1 MTERGKA
8 LTEAEIEERLKSL
21 KDWRVERTDEA
32 AELSRVYKFASFE
45 AVLEFMQAAAKEIA
59 AADHHPRWENVYN
72 KLSVHLSTHS
82 LGDRISDLD
91 FRIAKFLEEMYAS
104 NRSASAS

>member
-1 MTERGKA
+1 MSERGKA
-8 LTEAEIEERLKSL
+8 LTDQEIDERLKSL
-21 KDWRVERTDEA
+21 KEWSVERTDKS

-45 AVLEFMQAAAKEIA
+45 AVLEFMQAAAKEII

-82 LGDRISDLD
+82 LGDRICHLD
-91 FRIAKFLEEMYAS
+91 FRIASFLEELYAS
-104 NRSASAS
+104 RAG